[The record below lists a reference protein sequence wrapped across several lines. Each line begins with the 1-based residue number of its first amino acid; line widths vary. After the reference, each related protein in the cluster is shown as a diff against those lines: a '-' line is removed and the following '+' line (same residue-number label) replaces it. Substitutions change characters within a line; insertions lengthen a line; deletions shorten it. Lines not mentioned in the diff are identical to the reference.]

1 MPKER
6 KRLRLRF
13 SDRLIRWQRRPK
25 VDISELSNYVIEGN
39 AQGAESWTKQALAEG
54 LDPLVIC
61 NEGLVPGMTVVGEK
75 FKNFEFYVPEVL
87 VAARAMKWSM
97 ALLKPLLAEREGASL
112 GRVVIGTIQGDLHD
126 IGKNLVAMMLEG
138 AGFEVIDL
146 GSDVSP
152 EAFAKAVEDQH
163 AQVVC
168 LSALLTTTMPK
179 MKTTIDLLSESE
191 LRQQV
196 KVVVGGAPVNDSY
209 ALRIG
214 ADGYAPEAASAVER
228 IKELIGVP
236 AK

>member
-1 MPKER
+1 M
-6 KRLRLRF
+6 
-13 SDRLIRWQRRPK
+13 
-25 VDISELSNYVIEGN
+25 DISELSNYVIEGN

-61 NEGLVPGMTVVGEK
+61 NEGLVPGMAVVGEK
-75 FKNFEFYVPEVL
+75 FKNFEYYVPEVL

-152 EAFAKAVEDQH
+152 EAFAKAVEDEH